1 MYYNLKMNWNFG
13 TLENYLNIWPDSK
26 FFKVF
31 KISNYKFEI
40 AFLMS
45 DSFRKLLVMLGSA

>member
-1 MYYNLKMNWNFG
+1 MNWNFG